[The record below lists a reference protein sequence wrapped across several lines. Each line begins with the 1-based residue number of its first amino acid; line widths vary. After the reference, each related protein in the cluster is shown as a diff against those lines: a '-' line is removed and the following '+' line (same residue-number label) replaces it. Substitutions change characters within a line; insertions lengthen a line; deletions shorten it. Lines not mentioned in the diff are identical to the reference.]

1 MKPFIYKFGLQQ
13 QYDNLK
19 LKNGQTMYI
28 ITDTHKIY
36 IGDQLYTAGGS
47 SVIDP
52 SNIDLSNYATKNY
65 VTTAIDAIQ
74 FPEPDLTGYATE
86 QYVNDAIDAIPSVD
100 FTGYATQQ
108 YVDNASFLPQLSPI
122 NNNNNDKIVIFSNG
136 GAAVSASNKTVSE
149 ITTEVAQNASDI
161 STINTVSLPNKISKK
176 SPAPTGMLVKFTSE
190 GDIESSSIAAA
201 DVSSAIA
208 AANNITIL
216 TQTAYNALNPKI
228 VNRIYVTSDTNK
240 IYIGD
245 KEYTSDTNAAGDYIP
260 IITATPINANENKIP
275 LITDVGTLKPSTYT
289 LQGLIDYFISA
300 RGFLTKDDL
309 TVLTQ
314 AEYDELQEI
323 NPNTIYMTTDTQ
335 KIYMGVRQHTSGT
348 SELSRVLFSQNST
361 ATSVLN
367 IPGNANESSSSVISA
382 GIEKEITAYSPLVFN
397 TNDTSLV
404 DFVIYGN
411 GESFNLI
418 HYELINAGDIT
429 WVQGSI
435 NSSGVDQN
443 RTDRIR
449 SSFITIP
456 ATGDYIFNCNISNN
470 INLKVIAFVYDS
482 NDAFLYK
489 IPASDWMDCT
499 GIFNLS
505 NLQNGNKLKI
515 IFAYSDYTT
524 TIYPSIISNASLF
537 KIGNSTNTSNLII
550 NISNGTLSRNIEL
563 NIQSLANGEILQ
575 LSDFNIDIP
584 TYTGNNILT
593 VGINPPPMVYIRYKE

>member
-13 QYDNLK
+13 QYDDLRIK
-19 LKNGQTMYI
+19 DGQTMYI

-36 IGDQLYTAGGS
+36 IGDQLYAAGGGS
-47 SVIDP
+47 STIDL

-65 VTTAIDAIQ
+65 VATAINNIQ
-74 FPEPDLTGYATE
+74 IPNPDL
-86 QYVNDAIDAIPSVD
+86 
-100 FTGYATQQ
+100 TGYATQQ

-122 NNNNNDKIVIFSNG
+122 NNNNNNKIAIFSNG

-149 ITTEVAQNASDI
+149 ITAEITQNASDI
-161 STINTVSLPNKISKK
+161 SAINTISLPNKISKK
-176 SPAPTGMLVKFTSE
+176 DPAPTGMLAKFTSE
-190 GDIESSSIAAA
+190 GDIESSSIAAT
-201 DVSSAIA
+201 DMSSAMA

-216 TQTAYNALNPKI
+216 TQAAYDALNPKI

-240 IYIGD
+240 IYIGS
-245 KEYTSDTNAAGDYIP
+245 KEYTSDVSTVGDYIP
-260 IITATPINANENKIP
+260 IISATPINANENKIP

-289 LQGLIDYFISA
+289 LQGLIDYFIGA
-300 RGFLTKDDL
+300 KGFLTKDDL

-335 KIYMGVRQHTSGT
+335 KIYMGARQHTSGT
-348 SELSRVLFSQNST
+348 SELSRVLFSQNSI
-361 ATSVLN
+361 ATNVLN
-367 IPGNANESSSSVISA
+367 TSGNTNESSSSVISA

-397 TNDTSLV
+397 TNDTNLI

-411 GESFNLI
+411 GGNFNLI
-418 HYELINAGDIT
+418 QYELINTGNIT

-435 NSSGVDQN
+435 DNSGVDSN
-443 RTDRIR
+443 ETNRIR

-456 ATGDYIFNCNISNN
+456 TTGDYIFNCNISNN
-470 INLKVIAFVYDS
+470 INLKAIAFVYDS
-482 NDAFLYK
+482 NDTFLYK

-537 KIGNSTNTSNLII
+537 KIGNSTNTSNLTI
-550 NISNGTLSRNIEL
+550 NVSNGTLSRNIEL

-575 LSDFNIDIP
+575 ASDFNIDIP

-593 VGINPPPMVYIRYKE
+593 VGINPSPMVYIRYKE

>member
-13 QYDNLK
+13 QYDDLRIK
-19 LKNGQTMYI
+19 DGQTMYI

-36 IGDQLYTAGGS
+36 IGDQLYAAGGGS
-47 SVIDP
+47 STIDL

-65 VTTAIDAIQ
+65 VAAAINNIQ
-74 FPEPDLTGYATE
+74 IPNPDL
-86 QYVNDAIDAIPSVD
+86 
-100 FTGYATQQ
+100 TGYATQQ

-122 NNNNNDKIVIFSNG
+122 NNNNNDKIAIFSNG
-136 GAAVSASNKTVSE
+136 GIAVSASNKTVSE
-149 ITTEVAQNASDI
+149 ITAEIAQNTSDI
-161 STINTVSLPNKISKK
+161 STINTISLPNKISKK
-176 SPAPTGMLVKFTSE
+176 DPAPTGMLAKFTSE
-190 GDIESSSIAAA
+190 GDIESSSIAAT
-201 DVSSAIA
+201 DMSSAIE

-216 TQTAYNALNPKI
+216 TQAAYDALNSKI

-240 IYIGD
+240 IYIGS
-245 KEYTSDTNAAGDYIP
+245 KEYTSDVSTVGDYIP
-260 IITATPINANENKIP
+260 IISATPINANENKIP

-289 LQGLIDYFISA
+289 LQGLIDYFIGA
-300 RGFLTKDDL
+300 KGFLTKDDL

-335 KIYMGVRQHTSGT
+335 KIYMGTRQHTSGT
-348 SELSRVLFSQNST
+348 SELSRVLFSQNSI
-361 ATSVLN
+361 ATNVLN
-367 IPGNANESSSSVISA
+367 TSGNTNESSSSVISA

-397 TNDTSLV
+397 TNDTNLI

-411 GESFNLI
+411 GGNFNLI
-418 HYELINAGDIT
+418 QYELINTGNIT

-435 NSSGVDQN
+435 DNSGIDSN
-443 RTDRIR
+443 ETNRIR

-470 INLKVIAFVYDS
+470 INLKAIAFVYDS
-482 NDAFLYK
+482 NDTFLYK
-489 IPASDWMDCT
+489 IPASDWMNCT

-505 NLQNGNKLKI
+505 NLQSGNKLKI

-537 KIGNSTNTSNLII
+537 KIGNSTNTSNLTI
-550 NISNGTLSRNIEL
+550 NVSNGTLSRNIEL

-575 LSDFNIDIP
+575 ASDFNIDIP

-593 VGINPPPMVYIRYKE
+593 VGINPSPMVYIRYKE